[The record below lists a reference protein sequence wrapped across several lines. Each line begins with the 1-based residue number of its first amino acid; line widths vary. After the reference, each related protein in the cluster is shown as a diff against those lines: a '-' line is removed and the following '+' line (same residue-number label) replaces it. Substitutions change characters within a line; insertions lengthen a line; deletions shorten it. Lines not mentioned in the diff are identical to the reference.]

1 MPTQCEHYWS
11 GLRCQLWAGHASAHA
26 AREDDAIISWRSE
39 QHGDRVKLD
48 WADRVEEAES
58 GDAGE
63 ADSADA
69 EEAESGDAGGA
80 DSADAAEADSGDAGS
95 PDSGTGD
102 PPQ

>member
-39 QHGDRVKLD
+39 QHGDRVQLD
-48 WADRVEEAES
+48 WADQVEGADSGGVDSADAEK
-58 GDAGE
+58 

-69 EEAESGDAGGA
+69 DGA
-80 DSADAAEADSGDAGS
+80 DSADGDGAGS
-95 PDSGTGD
+95 PDSGTDD

>member
-39 QHGDRVKLD
+39 QHGDRVELD
-48 WADRVEEAES
+48 WADRDDDASADADEAHS
-58 GDAGE
+58 AGADE
-63 ADSADA
+63 ADSAD
-69 EEAESGDAGGA
+69 SDT
-80 DSADAAEADSGDAGS
+80 DN
-95 PDSGTGD
+95 